1 MKKIIPKNK
10 KYLVVVVS
18 GYYDPIHTG
27 HLEQIH
33 LAKELAGKNGKLIVI
48 LNNDEQAILKKGK
61 SFMIQEER
69 RKIIEALRH
78 VDAVYMSIDTDMSV
92 CKSLEVLN
100 PDIFAKGGD
109 RIKGE
114 LLEDDICK
122 KMKIKIVDGLGKK
135 IQASSDLIKNW
146 EEKK

>member
-1 MKKIIPKNK
+1 MIPKNK
-10 KYLVVVVS
+10 KYLIVAVS
-18 GYYDPIHTG
+18 GYYDPLHVG

-33 LAKELAGKNGKLIVI
+33 LAKQLAGKKGKLIVI
-48 LNNDEQAILKKGK
+48 LNSDEQAILKKGK

-69 RKIIEALRH
+69 RKILEALKD
-78 VDAVYMSIDTDMSV
+78 VDEVYMSIDTDMSV
-92 CKSLEVLN
+92 CKSLQVIN

-109 RIKGE
+109 RAKGE

-135 IQASSDLIKNW
+135 IQASSELIKNW
-146 EEKK
+146 EKKK